1 MDDEER
7 TNVFRNKISFEQMR
21 KNELEL
27 EKRRG
32 PNTDGPNGN
41 MPEVADQLNYM
52 LLLLAANTGCCNSHI
67 IKNALRMISRD
78 FIESIM
84 MKDLKIGNIL
94 CSIEI
99 SVYYMENNIV
109 TLITLRCKLEQII
122 KCCTLHMTADEDMQ
136 MNCSSYLVRL

>member
-41 MPEVADQLNYM
+41 MPEVAD
-52 LLLLAANTGCCNSHI
+52 
-67 IKNALRMISRD
+67 
-78 FIESIM
+78 
-84 MKDLKIGNIL
+84 
-94 CSIEI
+94 
-99 SVYYMENNIV
+99 
-109 TLITLRCKLEQII
+109 
-122 KCCTLHMTADEDMQ
+122 
-136 MNCSSYLVRL
+136 